1 MGSVFKFKQFVVDQG
16 NCAMKINTDGVL
28 LGGWA
33 TEANVSAVLDIGTGT
48 GVIAL
53 MLAQR
58 YPGAAVDAIEID
70 EVAAQQAACNFKIA
84 PFTNNM
90 QVLEGSFEAYQDSD
104 KRYDLIVSNPP
115 FYTNALHNPDARK
128 KLARHADAPFFEKLI
143 AFVAAKLNDNGS
155 FHCIVPTEL
164 ADWMVATL
172 LPMHQLFLQAELE
185 IRSFAE
191 EPVIRKILKIG
202 KEEKGLQQ
210 DGLAIYVER
219 GVYSEAYKTVL
230 KPFFLAF

>member
-70 EVAAQQAACNFKIA
+70 EVAAQQAAYNFEVA
-84 PFTNNM
+84 PFTNSM

-104 KRYDLIVSNPP
+104 TRYDLIVSNPP

-202 KEEKGLQQ
+202 KEEKRLQQ
-210 DGLAIYVER
+210 DGLAIYAER

>member
-1 MGSVFKFKQFVVDQG
+1 MGSVFKFKQFAVNQG

-33 TEANVSAVLDIGTGT
+33 TEADVATILDIGTGT

-58 YPGAAVDAIEID
+58 YPEATVDAVEID
-70 EVAAQQAACNFKIA
+70 EVAAQQAALNFATA
-84 PFTNNM
+84 PFANAM
-90 QVLEGSFEAYQDSD
+90 QVLEGSFEAYQDGT

-143 AFVAAKLNDNGS
+143 TFVAVKLSDKGS

-164 ADWMVATL
+164 AEWMVATL
-172 LPMHQLFLQAELE
+172 LPQHGLFLQAQLE
-185 IRSFAE
+185 ICSFVD

-202 KEEKGLQQ
+202 KEEKALQQ
-210 DGLAIYVER
+210 ERLVIYAER
-219 GVYSEAYKTVL
+219 GVYSAAYKMVL